1 MIERYP
7 EKDQHSHNWLSFL
20 SQKILGNKKETFQD
34 MVCSYAKG
42 EFRHLT
48 MLKDFTLGR
57 SHESKTT
64 SLRTTRE
71 VKKEILPQRVNIVT
85 RGGAAA
91 RYDTKPDDH
100 GPRISSY
107 SIIDYIEE
115 CSSAQE

>member
-1 MIERYP
+1 M
-7 EKDQHSHNWLSFL
+7 
-20 SQKILGNKKETFQD
+20 
-34 MVCSYAKG
+34 MCSYAKG

-57 SHESKTT
+57 SHETKPT
-64 SLRTTRE
+64 LRTSRE

-85 RGGAAA
+85 RGGAAT

-107 SIIDYIEE
+107 SIIDHIEE